1 MRQRFIAAYRRRSQS
16 GHVDGSTDRFN
27 PDSAILFF
35 AKEAYAMFL
44 TLSALAFTFALAI
57 FVYCFDNFMG
67 ASDTADIA
75 AIMAGMHDRTSWLN
89 KQLTKKRRGA
99 AAGS

>member
-1 MRQRFIAAYRRRSQS
+1 
-16 GHVDGSTDRFN
+16 
-27 PDSAILFF
+27 L

-44 TLSALAFTFALAI
+44 ILSALAFSFALVI
-57 FVYCFDNFMG
+57 FVYFFDNFMG

-75 AIMAGMHDRTSWLN
+75 AIMAGMHDRTFWLN
-89 KQLTKKRRGA
+89 QQLAEKRQRA

>member
-1 MRQRFIAAYRRRSQS
+1 
-16 GHVDGSTDRFN
+16 
-27 PDSAILFF
+27 L

-44 TLSALAFTFALAI
+44 ILSALAFTFALSI
-57 FVYCFDNFMG
+57 FVYFFDNFMG

-75 AIMAGMHDRTSWLN
+75 VIMAGMHDPTSWLN
-89 KQLTKKRRGA
+89 KPLAEKRHRA

>member
-1 MRQRFIAAYRRRSQS
+1 
-16 GHVDGSTDRFN
+16 
-27 PDSAILFF
+27 L

-44 TLSALAFTFALAI
+44 ILSALAFTFALAI
-57 FVYCFDNFMG
+57 FVYFFDNFMG

-89 KQLTKKRRGA
+89 KQLAEKRQSA
-99 AAGS
+99 TAGS